1 MILVT
6 DVGYGIVTSYE
17 LASYKIILTCV
28 RVTFALISICST
40 CLLGHTTV
48 KKGEI
53 VPRSVGSILDIETA
67 IIRYIF
73 FFFLQTS
80 DGRILRA
87 SLLSRNFGFTIIIRT
102 VWLSSIANINRD
114 AT

>member
-6 DVGYGIVTSYE
+6 DVGCDIVTSYE
-17 LASYKIILTCV
+17 LASYKIVLTYV

-67 IIRYIF
+67 TIRYIF
-73 FFFLQTS
+73 YFFLQTS
-80 DGRILRA
+80 DGHILHA
-87 SLLSRNFGFTIIIRT
+87 TLLSRNFGFTIIFHT
-102 VWLSSIANINRD
+102 LLL
-114 AT
+114 